1 MVTVLK
7 PRYLLAMLGAFMI
20 AAAGLDFWEVQ
31 SLRLPT
37 VTDTGEDSQA
47 AAAEA
52 PHQSRVE
59 SGILQED
66 TLAAVPVAPVPEE
79 PRGSWVEHRIVRGDT
94 LAAIFARYGIDA
106 RYLQRLLSADD
117 PLADTLTQLYPG
129 RALKFLVKPDGTLE
143 KLVYERS
150 RMERLEAT
158 PTATGFAIE
167 KILEHPL
174 RELRHAR
181 GAIDSTLYEA
191 GHQAGLS
198 DKLIMALTEIFGWD
212 IDFARSIRPG
222 DRFQV
227 LYEKLRLDG
236 EVIGDGPII
245 AAEFVN
251 QGKVHRAIRF
261 VHPDGHVDYYT
272 PEGRSLR
279 KAFLRT
285 PVKSAR
291 ISSRF
296 NLHRRH
302 PVLHRIRA
310 HKGVDYAAPI
320 GTPVH
325 ATGDGRIIFRGW
337 KGGYGRV
344 VILDHGRGYT
354 TLYAHLHRFGKFKQ
368 GSRVRQGDVIGYIG
382 KSGLATGPHLHYEFR
397 INGVHRDP
405 LTVPLPDSQPLPAGL
420 RTAFAQQ
427 AAPLLAE
434 LEKPTP
440 GSLARTETKR

>member
-1 MVTVLK
+1 MAAILNPK
-7 PRYLLAMLGAFMI
+7 YLLAMLGALMI

-31 SLRLPT
+31 SLRQTPAPTFGETSPPPASLALP
-37 VTDTGEDSQA
+37 
-47 AAAEA
+47 
-52 PHQSRVE
+52 PP
-59 SGILQED
+59 
-66 TLAAVPVAPVPEE
+66 AAVTEPAPPA
-79 PRGSWVEHRIVRGDT
+79 WMEHRIVRGDT
-94 LAAIFARYGIDA
+94 LATIFARYHIDA
-106 RYLQRLLSADD
+106 RDLQRLLQTHD
-117 PLADTLTQLYPG
+117 PLAKSLTQLYPG
-129 RALKFLVKPDGTLE
+129 KTLRLLLDDNGALQ

-150 RMERLEAT
+150 RMERLEAV
-158 PTATGFAIE
+158 PTEAGFRIE
-167 KILEHPL
+167 KILAQPQ

-181 GAIDSTLYEA
+181 GVITSTLYEA

-198 DKLIMALTEIFGWD
+198 DRLIMELTEIFGWD

-222 DRFQV
+222 DRFHV

-236 EVIGDGPII
+236 EIIGDGPIV

-251 QGKVHRAIRF
+251 RGKVHRAIRF
-261 VHPDGHVDYYT
+261 VLPDGRVAYYT
-272 PEGRSLR
+272 PEGKTLR
-279 KAFLRT
+279 KAFLRA

-291 ISSRF
+291 ITSRF
-296 NLHRRH
+296 NLRRYH

-320 GTPVH
+320 GTPVR
-325 ATGDGRIIFRGW
+325 ATGDGKVIFRGW

-354 TLYAHLHRFGKFKQ
+354 TLYAHLHRFGRFRL
-368 GSRVRQGDVIGYIG
+368 GSRVHQGDVIGYIG

-405 LTVPLPDSQPLPAGL
+405 LTVPLPDSQPLPDGL
-420 RTAFAQQ
+420 REAFKAQ

-434 LEKPTP
+434 LAQSAPTA
-440 GSLARTETKR
+440 LARSATTR